1 MERWCTELARVN
13 KKGKKI
19 LCLTMVCLMLTPMI
33 SFATATTGTGD
44 NATTNNNET
53 VAGDDTTQNNQPVTD
68 PAVVEKPKRPLAECK
83 AEALA
88 EAKVTNAAELEGYE
102 LVGTNSTHELYLNK
116 DSLAIIV
123 RDSKTGAIMESVVSD
138 KKLASLAEG
147 GSITSEE
154 YKERVVSSVFL
165 SLIEKTSTGDNAG
178 RLVGKNGMKS
188 TVNVS
193 NNGFE
198 ADVSFDSYG
207 ISLKLKVSIDDK
219 GIVVEIPKDSVKE
232 DKSDQFVINELFVYP
247 FLGYTELNYREGYM
261 IVPDGTGAI
270 INLNDN
276 EGKYAAPYSQRIYG
290 GDVAVD
296 TAGSI
301 TYYNDSMN
309 TMKSAE
315 NVVMPIWGMVH
326 TDTQMAVLGVIEDGE
341 YNATIQAYPNAVTD
355 LNWITAKYLYR
366 AVIGEPLDKST
377 SGEAVATVN
386 TAQSTLNTGDI
397 KLRYIFTSGDEADYA
412 GLAVKYRQLLT
423 DEGILEKTQNDFK
436 VRLDFLG
443 TDKENFLVFK
453 RSVTMTT
460 VENIRDIIGELQ
472 DENVSNI
479 LAIYNGW
486 QKGGVYNLP
495 ISEYKVDGSIGGK
508 SELNKLVKDMN
519 ANDNVDFYLNSDV
532 QTLNPS
538 TTDSTFDSIKKV
550 DKTTYESVDRGNV
563 VYQKFRL
570 TFPYKSAEYLKNLS
584 EDYKDSG
591 ITNMAIS
598 GITSKLF
605 AYSQKGQEYSRE
617 VSKTSYVEAIEKLSS
632 DNFKIALNDPFAY
645 MWKYT
650 DAYLDTPLSTSNY
663 LFCDRDVPFLAI
675 VLKGSIPM
683 YSEYVNFEA
692 NKTEFFLK
700 LVEAGVAP
708 SFYLTHRSP
717 SYLQNTNS
725 SWVYTSEYATYKDM
739 IVKYY
744 TRLKELSDQIGDS
757 YIVDH
762 ETTPE
767 GVNITTYENGLKV
780 YVNYSKEDITVNG
793 LTIQGQSYK
802 VGEA

>member
-1 MERWCTELARVN
+1 MARVN

-33 SFATATTGTGD
+33 SFATATTGTD
-44 NATTNNNET
+44 TAATTGTDTAGDAANTDAENNET
-53 VAGDDTTQNNQPVTD
+53 NTPVTD
-68 PAVVEKPKRPLAECK
+68 PTVAEKPEKPLAESK

-88 EAKVTNAAELEGYE
+88 EAKVTNASELEGYE
-102 LVGTNSTHELYLNK
+102 LVGSNSTHELYLNK
-116 DSLAIIV
+116 ETLAIIV
-123 RDSKTGAIMESVVSD
+123 RDSNTGAIMESVVSE
-138 KKLASLAEG
+138 KKLNSLVESQ
-147 GSITSEE
+147 SITSEE
-154 YKERVVSSVFL
+154 YKERVVSSVFM

-178 RLVGKNGMKS
+178 RLVGKSSMKS
-188 TVNVS
+188 TVNVN

-198 ADVSFDSYG
+198 ANVSFDSYG
-207 ISLKLKVSIDDK
+207 ISMKMIVTIDEK
-219 GIVVEIPKDSVKE
+219 GVMVEIPQDSVKE
-232 DKSDQFVINELFVYP
+232 DKSDQFVINELFIYP

-290 GDVAVD
+290 GDVSVD
-296 TAGSI
+296 TAGSV
-301 TYYNDSMN
+301 TYYNDKMN
-309 TMKSAE
+309 TMKSSE
-315 NVVMPIWGMVH
+315 NIVMPVWGMVH
-326 TDTQMAVLGVIEDGE
+326 TDTQMAVLGVIEEGE
-341 YNATIQAYPNAVTD
+341 YNATIQAYPNAVTN

-366 AVIGEPLDKST
+366 AVIGEPLDKSNN
-377 SGEAVATVN
+377 GETVATVN
-386 TAQSTLNTGDI
+386 TAQSTLNTGDLKI
-397 KLRYIFTSGDEADYA
+397 RYIFTSGEEADYA
-412 GLAVKYRQLLT
+412 GLAVKYRELLT
-423 DEGILEKTQNDFK
+423 EEGILEKTQNAFK

-443 TDKENFLVFK
+443 SDKENFLVFK

-460 VENIRDIIGELQ
+460 VENIREIIGELQ
-472 DENVSNI
+472 DANVSNI

-495 ISEYKVDGSIGGK
+495 ISEYKVDSSIGGK
-508 SELNKLVKDMN
+508 SELNKLVKDLN
-519 ANDNVDFYLNSDV
+519 SNDNVDFFLDSDV

-550 DKTTYESVDRGNV
+550 DKTTYESVDRGNS

-570 TFPYKSAEYLKNLS
+570 TFPYKSAEYLNDLAD
-584 EDYKDSG
+584 DYKDSG

-598 GITSKLF
+598 GITSQLF
-605 AYSQKGQEYSRE
+605 AYSQKGVEYSRE
-617 VSKTSYVEAIEKLSS
+617 VSKNAYVQAIEKLSN
-632 DNFKIALNDPFAY
+632 DNFTVALNEPFAY

-650 DAYLDTPLSTSNY
+650 DAYLNTPLSTSNY
-663 LFCDRDVPFLAI
+663 LFCDQDIPFLSI

-700 LVEAGVAP
+700 LVESGVAP
-708 SFYLTHRSP
+708 SFYLTYRSP

-725 SWVYTSEYATYKDM
+725 NWIYTSEYSTYKDM
-739 IVKYY
+739 IVEYY
-744 TRLKELSDQIGDS
+744 TKLKELNDQIGDS

-762 ETTPE
+762 EITPE

-780 YVNYSKEDITVNG
+780 YVNYAKEDVTVDG
-793 LTIQGQSYK
+793 FTIYGQSYK